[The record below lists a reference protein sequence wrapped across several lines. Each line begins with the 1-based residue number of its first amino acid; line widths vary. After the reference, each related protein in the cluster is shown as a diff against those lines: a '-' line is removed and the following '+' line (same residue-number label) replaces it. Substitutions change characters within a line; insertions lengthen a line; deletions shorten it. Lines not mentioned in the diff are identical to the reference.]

1 MLSFRRGERE
11 GRVRQIEMD
20 VQFVMLVFLIYIA
33 LIQKALHDPV
43 KYKHVTSD
51 NMWFVIEDKGFLLF
65 SLSIYK
71 TLDDMT

>member
-1 MLSFRRGERE
+1 
-11 GRVRQIEMD
+11 MD

-43 KYKHVTSD
+43 TSKNVTSD
-51 NMWFVIEDKGFLLF
+51 NMWFVMGDKEFLIF